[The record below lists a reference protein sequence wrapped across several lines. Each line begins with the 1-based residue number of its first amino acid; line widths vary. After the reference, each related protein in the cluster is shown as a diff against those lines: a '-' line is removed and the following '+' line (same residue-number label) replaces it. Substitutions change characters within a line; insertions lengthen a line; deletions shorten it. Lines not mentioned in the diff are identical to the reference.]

1 MTSWDIIVSHIGYDM
16 GGVMRGSPT
25 HLAIRVTL
33 LMVTKGFRFMV
44 TKDYRIVVTAD
55 LY

>member
-1 MTSWDIIVSHIGYDM
+1 MSGNIFRRLKDSWVTVNDIWG
-16 GGVMRGSPT
+16 
-25 HLAIRVTL
+25 VTL